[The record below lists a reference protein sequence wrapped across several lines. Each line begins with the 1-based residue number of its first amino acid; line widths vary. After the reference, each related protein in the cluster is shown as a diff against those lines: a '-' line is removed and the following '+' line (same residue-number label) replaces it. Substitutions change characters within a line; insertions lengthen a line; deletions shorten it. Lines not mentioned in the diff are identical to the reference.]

1 MKYAV
6 VFDGVVD
13 NLIMAPEGFSI
24 DGAELVALDGGACV
38 QIGDIYQDGE
48 FRTGDSTPQ
57 LLGERRD

>member
-24 DGAELVALDGGACV
+24 DGAELVALDGDARV
-38 QIGDIYQDGE
+38 QIGDIYQGGE
-48 FRTGDSTPQ
+48 FRSGDSASQ
-57 LLGERRD
+57 LIGERRD